1 MIEAKIVSDQS
12 KVSRDRTIKQLR
24 SSIEAAA
31 YQKEWFKNIRQ
42 RLSEGE
48 PFAMAQADT
57 PHEIFLTMDIPV
69 VMMQW
74 WSAIIS
80 AKRLAPDYFNLMNE
94 KGYQRNL
101 CRYCSLPL
109 ACAMDQNPEHA
120 PWGGLPKPTVLLA
133 RLTCD
138 ALTKV
143 FERLAREYHAFFF
156 PLEHTAPISSY
167 PRWWEKIKDHW
178 DEVIE
183 PHRLDLMVEELKAL
197 ISFLEVTTGKTF
209 SHLKFVEVMKLVNQQ
224 EEYFKRTRD
233 LIAEAV
239 PCPVSLPDQ
248 IASTMNPQWH
258 RGTPWGVEQAKM
270 FYEEVKG
277 KVDRGEGA
285 CNNEKIRLMWIGPG
299 LWHNTAFY
307 QFFEEKYGAIFVCSI
322 YLSFAADGYA
332 RSLLNDPLRALA
344 SRHVTIT
351 ELLYHRDWLVKE
363 AKLHQVKGA
372 VMIIS
377 KSCIRPV
384 GGSLGN
390 MFTIK
395 AFEEAG
401 IPVLPIYSDVV
412 DAREWRDEE
421 IKCQVSKFI
430 KEKLLS

>member
-1 MIEAKIVSDQS
+1 MSEAKSAIEQP
-12 KVSRDRTIKQLR
+12 KPGGDRTIKQLR
-24 SSIEAAA
+24 SSVEAAA

-42 RLSEGE
+42 RLSKGE

-94 KGYQRNL
+94 RGYQRNL

-109 ACAMDQNPEHA
+109 ACAMDPNPERA
-120 PWGGLPKPTVLLA
+120 PWGGLPSPTILLA

-143 FERLAREYHAFFF
+143 FERLAREYHATFF

-167 PRWWEKIKDHW
+167 PLWWENIRDHW
-178 DEVIE
+178 DKVIE

-197 ISFLEVTTGKTF
+197 IRFLEVTTGKTF
-209 SHLKFVEVMKLVNQQ
+209 SHTKFVEVMELVNQQ
-224 EEYFKRTRD
+224 EEYFRKTRD
-233 LIAEAV
+233 LIAQSV

-270 FYEEVKG
+270 FYEEVKE
-277 KVDRGEGA
+277 KVERGEGA
-285 CNNEKIRLMWIGPG
+285 CKNEKIRLMWIGPG

-307 QFFEEKYGAIFVCSI
+307 QFFEETYGAVFVCSI
-322 YLSFAADGYA
+322 YLSLAADGYA
-332 RSLLNDPLRALA
+332 RNLLNDPLRALA

-351 ELLYHRDWLVKE
+351 ELMYQRDWLVKE

-390 MFTIK
+390 MFTIR

-401 IPVLPIYSDVV
+401 IPVLPIYADVV
-412 DAREWRDEE
+412 DAREWKDEE
-421 IKCQVSKFI
+421 IKSQVITFI
-430 KEKLLS
+430 EENLLS